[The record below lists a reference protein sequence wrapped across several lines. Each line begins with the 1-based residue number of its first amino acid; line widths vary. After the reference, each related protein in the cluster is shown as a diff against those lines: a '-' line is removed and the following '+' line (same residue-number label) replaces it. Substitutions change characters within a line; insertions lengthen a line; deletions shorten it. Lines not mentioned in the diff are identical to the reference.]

1 MTRFERAKAA
11 DDVSA
16 ATSIREESVRAL
28 GAPGVPGSTA
38 KTLRRLLRNLHKWI
52 GSHEAG
58 DVLAPRR
65 ARDPRP
71 PHPPHRHHPPR
82 PR

>member
-58 DVLAPRR
+58 DVLAGGWTPNHPRMSPAKAGGPTR
-65 ARDPRP
+65 
-71 PHPPHRHHPPR
+71 
-82 PR
+82 

>member
-58 DVLAPRR
+58 DVRGRGGGGGAPGDGAR
-65 ARDPRP
+65 A
-71 PHPPHRHHPPR
+71 
-82 PR
+82 

>member
-58 DVLAPRR
+58 DVLALEGT
-65 ARDPRP
+65 
-71 PHPPHRHHPPR
+71 
-82 PR
+82 